1 MALLRRRRKV
11 LIPGPV
17 LVGFSE
23 FFDRSYGDPRTP
35 RPYPKV
41 TPSCVGGVL
50 LPFPCPH
57 CSAVRSAVIDPK
69 TRLGYFDKER
79 DFSWCPSC
87 RGRYEIIP
95 EGQPLIG
102 ALPAGATHA
111 PALVERRG
119 KKSEIVGLIGADGLD
134 TLGASC

>member
-1 MALLRRRRKV
+1 MNFLTRRRHKV

-57 CSAVRSAVIDPK
+57 CSAAHSAVIDPK

-87 RGRYEIIP
+87 QGRYEIIP

-119 KKSEIVGLIGADGLD
+119 KKTELVGMIGADGLD
-134 TLGASC
+134 SLGAM

>member
-69 TRLGYFDKER
+69 KRLGYFDKER

-87 RGRYEIIP
+87 QGRYEIIP

-102 ALPAGATHA
+102 TLPAGATHA
-111 PALVERRG
+111 PALVERG
-119 KKSEIVGLIGADGLD
+119 KKTELVGMIGADGLD
-134 TLGASC
+134 VLGASC